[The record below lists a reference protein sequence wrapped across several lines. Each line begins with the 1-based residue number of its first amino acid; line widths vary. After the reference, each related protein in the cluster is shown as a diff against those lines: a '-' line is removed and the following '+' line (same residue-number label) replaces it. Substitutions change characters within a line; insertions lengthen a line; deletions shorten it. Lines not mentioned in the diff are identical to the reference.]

1 MIKRR
6 MEDWEWEEWN
16 EKYEAFTR
24 IINRTL
30 FWAIVAVIIGALV
43 FNMIALTS
51 MVKMALDSRPATS
64 PVQTEAAHGQI

>member
-1 MIKRR
+1 MINR

-24 IINRTL
+24 IINRAL
-30 FWAIVAVIIGALV
+30 FWTIVVVIIGALV

-51 MVKMALDSRPATS
+51 MVKMALDSRPTS
-64 PVQTEAAHGQI
+64 PDQTEAAYGQI

>member
-51 MVKMALDSRPATS
+51 MVKMALDSRPAS
-64 PVQTEAAHGQI
+64 PNQTEAAHGQI